1 MKKII
6 YEDNTEGLQKLLGQY
21 VTLYC
26 LSFIYAGTLVGVN
39 DQDVLLQN
47 ASIVYETGAH
57 SDKKWS
63 IAEKFPGDWYVRI
76 SKIES
81 YGEFK
86 SGD

>member
-1 MKKII
+1 MKKVI
-6 YEDNTEGLQKLLGQY
+6 YKDTTKGLQKLLGEY

-26 LSFIYAGTLVGVN
+26 LSFIYAGNLIGVN
-39 DQDVLLQN
+39 EQDVLLQN

-57 SDKKWS
+57 ADKKWS
-63 IAEKFPGDWYVRI
+63 VSEKFPGDWYVRI

-81 YGEFK
+81 YGVFK